1 MKGHALRV
9 YIDSKSQ
16 KQVFLNRIISLSQME
31 DTVKISRTRIH
42 TLFTVRVELYQQ
54 DSVLQNS
61 GKRPRGSEVHIKI
74 IYR

>member
-1 MKGHALRV
+1 MKGYALRV